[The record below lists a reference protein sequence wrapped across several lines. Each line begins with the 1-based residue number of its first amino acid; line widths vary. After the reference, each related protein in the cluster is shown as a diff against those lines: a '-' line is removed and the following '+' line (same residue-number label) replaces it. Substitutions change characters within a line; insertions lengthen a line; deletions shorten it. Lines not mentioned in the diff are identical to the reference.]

1 MLEEQTGDNIG
12 SIGVG
17 VRAAQA
23 LGACGDAD
31 VMQEPHAIQ
40 RELFVSTCG
49 GSPVGKLAS
58 SRSSSA
64 CFGKNTNARSVRKG
78 YWPLRFHQSAQTFT
92 VRVYP
97 HTTRKMRLQIVAL
110 VLFRLRN
117 RSPECVVYRMSGVGG
132 CVYCEP
138 VGWAAGR
145 LTRVRAERSQLQ
157 SNRQAY
163 GSA

>member
-40 RELFVSTCG
+40 RELFVSMCG
-49 GSPVGKLAS
+49 VSPVGKLAS

-64 CFGKNTNARSVRKG
+64 CFGKNTNTRSVLAACLHEAR
-78 YWPLRFHQSAQTFT
+78 PTRFGT
-92 VRVYP
+92 
-97 HTTRKMRLQIVAL
+97 AL
-110 VLFRLRN
+110 
-117 RSPECVVYRMSGVGG
+117 
-132 CVYCEP
+132 
-138 VGWAAGR
+138 
-145 LTRVRAERSQLQ
+145 
-157 SNRQAY
+157 
-163 GSA
+163 